1 MPAARREAT
10 DYVKTTYTVSL
21 VQACGLMQLNRSSCY
36 YRPKEPDDGPLREA
50 IRAAAHQ
57 RRRWGYRRLSLLL
70 KRQGWRDNSKRIY
83 RLYREEGLQVAR
95 RRRRKTAKW
104 RGEKPAAPTAP
115 NQRWSMDFVQD
126 YTQEG
131 KKVRMLNV
139 VDDYTRECLWIEVD
153 TSLPGLRV
161 ARVLEQL
168 VHLRGRPQ
176 HVLSDNGPEFTGRVL
191 DQWAYAQGVA
201 LQFIEPGKP
210 TQNAFVES
218 FNGKF
223 RDECLN
229 EHWFRTVAEAR
240 AVSEAWR
247 IDYNEVRP
255 HSSLRNMTPAEFAT
269 AASPLRGWDGEEHQ
283 ASLRVSTD
291 TLMPAGLS

>member
-1 MPAARREAT
+1 MAEQYP
-10 DYVKTTYTVSL
+10 VSL
-21 VQACGLMQLNRSSCY
+21 VRACGLMQLSRSTRY
-36 YRPKEPDDGPLREA
+36 YQPREPDDGPLREA
-50 IRAAAHQ
+50 VRAAAAE
-57 RRRWGYRRLSLLL
+57 RRRWGYRRLILLL
-70 KRQGWRDNSKRIY
+70 ERRGWKDNPKRIY
-83 RLYREEGLQVAR
+83 RVYREEGLQVAR

-104 RGEKPAAPTAP
+104 RGEKPVPPTAP

-126 YTQEG
+126 YTQAG
-131 KKVRMLNV
+131 KRVRMLNV

-168 VHLRGRPQ
+168 VQLRGRPQ
-176 HVLSDNGPEFTGRVL
+176 QVLSDNGPEFTGRAL
-191 DQWAYAQGVA
+191 DQWAYQRGVR

-210 TQNAFVES
+210 MQNGFVES

-229 EHWFRTVAEAR
+229 EHWFEDVAEAR
-240 AVSEAWR
+240 DISEAWR

-255 HSSLRNMTPAEFAT
+255 HSSLNNKTPAEFA
-269 AASPLRGWDGEEHQ
+269 AAVVPLGGREGEEHQ
-283 ASLRVSTD
+283 ASPSVSTA
-291 TLMPAGLS
+291 TLMPEGFS